1 MQAASTRT
9 GRSRRYSTGS
19 TGRRKGYA
27 PTTASQMSIG
37 GFVQRGAK
45 EKQQMQDLNT
55 RLGAFISNTKD
66 KSALADKLQ
75 SELERQRRD
84 YEDRLRRAEEE
95 AERARA
101 DCEAEKDRM
110 RRELEQ
116 AKDDA
121 RRYKQDLEDA
131 NDRLSR
137 AKEDLAA
144 ARSELDS
151 AKASS
156 REGEARLREEFQK
169 KLEDWIKDKRAQDQ
183 KDKEEWMKIFNE
195 QNKNIKSYKD
205 ANAELREKNSGLN
218 SKLDACNGRARD
230 LEDQIAEKNDLI
242 DELKRSQVSMRAEI
256 DQFKRLLD
264 EEVGDAETVGAG
276 GRRKKSFAT
285 SQGTSAGSKRTNY
298 LFEKGSNSKYKLQTF
313 YDQDKQKKTAAAST
327 ARSPKSQPR
336 SPESRVTSKAASSR
350 RRAAS
355 ASAGSQRTNYL
366 FEKRSN
372 GRYDMEAFYGRSPR
386 SKASKSR
393 ASSGK
398 QYSRGYSG
406 AGGGAGGGGSFGA
419 APSGY
424 QSNGSR
430 RTKSY
435 VSSRRSSQKT
445 RSNHAPASRF

>member
-1 MQAASTRT
+1 
-9 GRSRRYSTGS
+9 
-19 TGRRKGYA
+19 
-27 PTTASQMSIG
+27 MSIG

-66 KSALADKLQ
+66 KAALADKLQ
-75 SELERQRRD
+75 GELDRQRRD
-84 YEDRLRRAEEE
+84 YEDRLRRAEED

-101 DCEAEKDRM
+101 DCEAEKERL
-110 RRELEQ
+110 RRELDQ

-137 AKEDLAA
+137 AKEELAA

-151 AKASS
+151 AKSAS

-264 EEVGDAETVGAG
+264 AEEADKAVSASPS
-276 GRRKKSFAT
+276 RRKKSFAT
-285 SQGTSAGSKRTNY
+285 SAGTSAGSKRTNY

-313 YDQDKQKKTAAAST
+313 YDQDKQQKKTVAST

-336 SPESRVTSKAASSR
+336 SPESRATRSAARRTASVGSR
-350 RRAAS
+350 RTGS
-355 ASAGSQRTNYL
+355 SYPNSQRTNYL
-366 FEKRSN
+366 FEKRSD
-372 GRYDMEAFYGRSPR
+372 GKYEMEAFYGKSPR
-386 SKASKSR
+386 SKAAPSQSYR
-393 ASSGK
+393 SK

-406 AGGGAGGGGSFGA
+406 GSFAGA

-445 RSNHAPASRF
+445 RSNYAPASRF

>member
-1 MQAASTRT
+1 
-9 GRSRRYSTGS
+9 
-19 TGRRKGYA
+19 
-27 PTTASQMSIG
+27 MSIG

-66 KSALADKLQ
+66 RAALADKLQ
-75 SELERQRRD
+75 GELDRQRRD
-84 YEDRLRRAEEE
+84 FEDRLRRAEEE

-101 DCEAEKDRM
+101 DCAAENDRL
-110 RRELEQ
+110 RRELDQ

-121 RRYKQDLEDA
+121 DRYKQDLEDA

-137 AKEDLAA
+137 AKDELAA

-205 ANAELREKNSGLN
+205 ANAELRDKNSGLN
-218 SKLDACNGRARD
+218 NKLDACNSRSRD
-230 LEDQIAEKNDLI
+230 LEDQLAEKNDLI

-264 EEVGDAETVGAG
+264 AEVGDDMAATVSGSG
-276 GRRKKSFAT
+276 GGNRKKSFAT
-285 SQGTSAGSKRTNY
+285 SQASGSKRTNY

-313 YDQDKQKKTAAAST
+313 YDQAGNKKTVAST
-327 ARSPKSQPR
+327 TRSPKSQPR
-336 SPESRVTSKAASSR
+336 SPESRATRSAARRTASVGSR
-350 RRAAS
+350 RTGTS
-355 ASAGSQRTNYL
+355 NGQGSQKTNYL
-366 FEKRSN
+366 FEKRSD
-372 GRYDMEAFYGRSPR
+372 GKYEMEAFYGRSPR

-393 ASSGK
+393 ASSNK

-406 AGGGAGGGGSFGA
+406 GSF

-435 VSSRRSSQKT
+435 VSSRRSSNKT
-445 RSNHAPASRF
+445 GSRYAPASRF

>member
-1 MQAASTRT
+1 
-9 GRSRRYSTGS
+9 
-19 TGRRKGYA
+19 
-27 PTTASQMSIG
+27 MSIG

-66 KSALADKLQ
+66 KAALADKLQ
-75 SELERQRRD
+75 GELDRQRRD
-84 YEDRLRRAEEE
+84 YEDRLRRAEED

-101 DCEAEKDRM
+101 DCEAEKERL
-110 RRELEQ
+110 RRELDQ

-137 AKEDLAA
+137 AKDELAA

-151 AKASS
+151 AKSAS

-264 EEVGDAETVGAG
+264 AEEADKAVSASPS
-276 GRRKKSFAT
+276 RRKKSFAT
-285 SQGTSAGSKRTNY
+285 SAGTSAGSKRTNY

-313 YDQDKQKKTAAAST
+313 YDQDKQQKKTVAST

-336 SPESRVTSKAASSR
+336 SPESRTRK
-350 RRAAS
+350 RAAS
-355 ASAGSQRTNYL
+355 LESGTRQSARTGGSGSQRTNYL
-366 FEKRSN
+366 FEKRSD
-372 GRYDMEAFYGRSPR
+372 GKYEMEAFYGRSPR

-406 AGGGAGGGGSFGA
+406 GSFAGA

-445 RSNHAPASRF
+445 RSNYAPASRF

>member
-1 MQAASTRT
+1 
-9 GRSRRYSTGS
+9 
-19 TGRRKGYA
+19 
-27 PTTASQMSIG
+27 
-37 GFVQRGAK
+37 
-45 EKQQMQDLNT
+45 MQDLNT

-66 KSALADKLQ
+66 KAALADKLQ
-75 SELERQRRD
+75 GELDRQRRD
-84 YEDRLRRAEEE
+84 YEDRLRRAEED

-101 DCEAEKDRM
+101 DCEAEKDRL
-110 RRELEQ
+110 RRELDQ

-137 AKEDLAA
+137 AKDELAA

-218 SKLDACNGRARD
+218 GKLDACNGRARD

-264 EEVGDAETVGAG
+264 SEDTDKAASSSPS
-276 GRRKKSFAT
+276 RRKKSFAT
-285 SQGTSAGSKRTNY
+285 SAGTSAGSKRTNY

-313 YDQDKQKKTAAAST
+313 YDQDKQQKKTAAST

-336 SPESRVTSKAASSR
+336 SPESRVSGSKAASSR

-372 GRYDMEAFYGRSPR
+372 GKYDMEAFYGRSPR

-406 AGGGAGGGGSFGA
+406 GSFGA
-419 APSGY
+419 PPAPATAPSGY

-445 RSNHAPASRF
+445 RSNYAPASRF